1 MPVPPA
7 SPPLP
12 RWARVADLLCV
23 LLVVLAAIVAVS
35 GGFRVHP
42 LGVRIALTSPERP
55 LVLAA
60 LIGVARHL
68 VVRQPPIYRDLSAAL
83 AAAWRT
89 APVREAT
96 TALVGTRLSV
106 LFVGYMAVF
115 LFGYANGQAP
125 FRVSPNEFLN
135 LQARWDTGWYLGIA
149 SSGYRY
155 DARAG
160 ERQRNIVFFP
170 ALPLL
175 MRVAGRAFGGSAPA
189 FLLGGTVVVLL
200 ALAGAFVYLFRL
212 ARSMLGDEDQARYSV
227 WLMAAYPF
235 ALFFSAV
242 YTESLFLVGAL
253 GAFYHFRRGEFRYA
267 AIWGLLVG
275 LTRPNGCFL
284 SIPLALLAVTP
295 WLPRWLGGPDARE
308 RPPSDHSHLIPAL
321 AAAAMPGVGVL
332 LYSAYIWSLTG
343 DPLAWAAGHVAW
355 GRSYQG
361 LSVLVTE
368 RYEYLSGEGLYAYT
382 SKLTTDLLQ
391 AIGPI
396 FVLAATWGVA
406 RRLGP
411 AYAAFILVNILPPL
425 AAGGLLSAGRF
436 SAVLFPAFIWFA
448 SVVPA
453 RHRSAWIVAFMA
465 IQAFNAALF
474 YTWRQMY

>member
-1 MPVPPA
+1 
-7 SPPLP
+7 
-12 RWARVADLLCV
+12 
-23 LLVVLAAIVAVS
+23 
-35 GGFRVHP
+35 
-42 LGVRIALTSPERP
+42 
-55 LVLAA
+55 
-60 LIGVARHL
+60 
-68 VVRQPPIYRDLSAAL
+68 
-83 AAAWRT
+83 
-89 APVREAT
+89 
-96 TALVGTRLSV
+96 
-106 LFVGYMAVF
+106 
-115 LFGYANGQAP
+115 
-125 FRVSPNEFLN
+125 
-135 LQARWDTGWYLGIA
+135 
-149 SSGYRY
+149 
-155 DARAG
+155 
-160 ERQRNIVFFP
+160 
-170 ALPLL
+170 
-175 MRVAGRAFGGSAPA
+175 
-189 FLLGGTVVVLL
+189 
-200 ALAGAFVYLFRL
+200 
-212 ARSMLGDEDQARYSV
+212 
-227 WLMAAYPF
+227 
-235 ALFFSAV
+235 
-242 YTESLFLVGAL
+242 
-253 GAFYHFRRGEFRYA
+253 
-267 AIWGLLVG
+267 
-275 LTRPNGCFL
+275 
-284 SIPLALLAVTP
+284 
-295 WLPRWLGGPDARE
+295 
-308 RPPSDHSHLIPAL
+308 
-321 AAAAMPGVGVL
+321 MPGVGVL